1 VFGVELSFIKTDPT
15 GNTTIL
21 VESSVPKDRYAETA
35 AALMR
40 RENLCAEQVG
50 FIEKP
55 ERGAAARLCM
65 MGGEFCGNAAMSL
78 AAFIAHRDGAR
89 ETNIPLEVSGV
100 PDIIT
105 CGAKLAS
112 DGTVYSGSVEMPPPE
127 HIGRAGFPLNGAVA
141 HLVGVRLPGI
151 THIIVPVR
159 MFKTMEL
166 AKEAVNLAAGKW
178 IDLVMSD
185 ALGIILFDAK
195 TCYIEPLVCVRGS
208 GTATW
213 EHGCASGTAAIA
225 YYISSSEGCGASLR
239 VRQPGGVIDADAT
252 YENGSVK
259 KVTIRGKV
267 RIVARGV
274 TYI

>member
-1 VFGVELSFIKTDPT
+1 MELSFIKTDPT

-21 VESSVPKDRYAETA
+21 VESSVPRNRYAETA

-50 FIEKP
+50 FIEEP
-55 ERGAAARLCM
+55 ERGARARLCM

-78 AAFIAHRDGAR
+78 AAFIAHRDGVSDM
-89 ETNIPLEVSGV
+89 IVPLEMSGVSG
-100 PDIIT
+100 IIT
-105 CGAKLAS
+105 CGVKQTNG
-112 DGTVYSGSVEMPPPE
+112 GTVYSGSVEMPPPE
-127 HIGRAGFPLNGAVA
+127 HIGRAGLPLGGTVA
-141 HLVGVRLPGI
+141 HLVGVKLPGI

-166 AKEAVNLAAGKW
+166 AKEAVNLVAGKW
-178 IDLVMSD
+178 IDLVRSD

-195 TCYIEPLVCVRGS
+195 TCYIEPLVCVKGS

-213 EHGCASGTAAIA
+213 EHGCASGAAAIA

-259 KVTIRGKV
+259 KVTVRGKV